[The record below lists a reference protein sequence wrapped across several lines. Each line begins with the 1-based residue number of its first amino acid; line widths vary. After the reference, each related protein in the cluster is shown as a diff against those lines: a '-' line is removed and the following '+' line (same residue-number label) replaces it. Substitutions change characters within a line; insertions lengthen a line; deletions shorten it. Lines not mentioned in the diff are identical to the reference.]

1 MSTKISENTNIQL
14 DLKTVVAI
22 IMVTASFVGMYYTL
36 QADIEEAKKLPPIE
50 VTRLEYELK
59 EEWNEKMILQLTDQV
74 EMLQKTSDI
83 LKEEIEITSAMLQDG
98 TEADGKFE
106 ELQRQLEELESRK
119 PKTTVIAIIMVTA
132 SFVGMYYTLQADI
145 EEARKLPPIEVTRL
159 EYELKEEWNEDMIMQ
174 LKEAV
179 EVLEETQDI
188 LKEEIKITSAMLQD
202 GTEADGKFE
211 ELQRQLEELE
221 NKKPSTRVIV
231 KEVKV
236 DKKGRKL

>member
-1 MSTKISENTNIQL
+1 MQLMSTKISENTNIQL

-59 EEWNEKMILQLTDQV
+59 EEWNEKMILQLKDQV
-74 EMLQKTSDI
+74 KM
-83 LKEEIEITSAMLQDG
+83 
-98 TEADGKFE
+98 
-106 ELQRQLEELESRK
+106 
-119 PKTTVIAIIMVTA
+119 
-132 SFVGMYYTLQADI
+132 
-145 EEARKLPPIEVTRL
+145 
-159 EYELKEEWNEDMIMQ
+159 
-174 LKEAV
+174 
-179 EVLEETQDI
+179 LEETSNI

-221 NKKPSTRVIV
+221 KRKPKTTVIV
-231 KEVKV
+231 KEVEV
-236 DKKGRKL
+236 PTKKKKW

>member
-1 MSTKISENTNIQL
+1 MSLLIKHAHHLTQPMSTKISENTNIQL
-14 DLKTVVAI
+14 DIKTVIAI
-22 IMVTASFVGMYYTL
+22 ISITASFVGMYYTL
-36 QADIEEAKKLPPIE
+36 QADIEEAKTMPPTE

-59 EEWNEKMILQLTDQV
+59 EEWNEKMI
-74 EMLQKTSDI
+74 
-83 LKEEIEITSAMLQDG
+83 
-98 TEADGKFE
+98 
-106 ELQRQLEELESRK
+106 
-119 PKTTVIAIIMVTA
+119 
-132 SFVGMYYTLQADI
+132 
-145 EEARKLPPIEVTRL
+145 
-159 EYELKEEWNEDMIMQ
+159 MQ
-174 LKEAV
+174 LNDQV

-221 NKKPSTRVIV
+221 NKKPSTRIIV

>member
-59 EEWNEKMILQLTDQV
+59 EEWNEKMILQLKDKV
-74 EMLQKTSDI
+74 EML
-83 LKEEIEITSAMLQDG
+83 
-98 TEADGKFE
+98 
-106 ELQRQLEELESRK
+106 
-119 PKTTVIAIIMVTA
+119 
-132 SFVGMYYTLQADI
+132 
-145 EEARKLPPIEVTRL
+145 
-159 EYELKEEWNEDMIMQ
+159 
-174 LKEAV
+174 
-179 EVLEETQDI
+179 EETSDI

-202 GTEADGKFE
+202 GTEADGRFE

-221 NKKPSTRVIV
+221 NRKPKTTVIV
-231 KEVKV
+231 KEVEV
-236 DKKGRKL
+236 PIKKKKW